1 MDRFRLPSFTLMA
14 ATLPSAVNV
23 SNATRHNTQV
33 RNTILAQSEWL
44 PLLHSIKCHQTTT
57 M

>member
-33 RNTILAQSEWL
+33 RNTILAQSE
-44 PLLHSIKCHQTTT
+44 
-57 M
+57 